1 MAILIDEKKR
11 VLVQG
16 ITGREGRARTRLMR
30 EYGTNVVGGVTP
42 GKGGQSVLGVPVF
55 NTPQEA
61 VNSLGNIDVSVVF
74 VPAAGVKDAAIS
86 AIEAGIKLAVL
97 VPDRVPVWDAMEI
110 AAAAKANDAM
120 FLGPNTLGALSPG
133 KAVVG
138 MIGGRAESARQW
150 FKPGVPKGVG
160 VISRSG
166 GMASSTG
173 YYLGQAGVRLS
184 SIVHIGG
191 DAVIGIR
198 LPDAALM
205 FEADPLTEAIVIFG
219 EIGSSQEEELSQLI
233 ADRKITKPVIAYIGG
248 KAAREGTRF
257 SHAGAIIEG
266 GRGTHAGK
274 VKALREA
281 GATVVDAFGELPGA
295 VVAILEQIKGQSLMS
310 EADKK
315 AVWHSGITRIQPNKV
330 AVRGYDIAE
339 LMGHVSFGAA
349 VYLILTGEL
358 PSPAIARLMDAILVS
373 SIDHGATPPSALSA
387 RNVASTGA
395 TLSASVAAGIMSINR
410 HHGGAIEDCA
420 RQLKAI
426 ADRAARDSISLE
438 EAATRT
444 LRTMSE
450 AGERMS
456 GFGHRVHTK
465 DPRTARLFEL
475 AREAGV
481 DGVHMQAARAVEKAF
496 ADAKKS
502 LPINVDGAIGA
513 ILADL
518 GMNPAAFNGIF
529 MIARTPGLIAHVIEE
544 QTREKPTGPL
554 SLRHAMRSRPPSA
567 RTTCSTSPAAR
578 PPTLRRPCTTRSRA
592 ITTRPT
598 PGATSLRCLSPSARP
613 LPARANGKIYVAGG
627 FIGGTSV
634 TNALRIYDIATNT
647 WTSGANM
654 PTSPGVEAAAAAVVN
669 GKFYVM
675 GGDDFTN
682 GLNTTFIYDIATN
695 TWTTGATLPDS
706 RTNTYG
712 TASNGLIYVYGGVIL
727 PAFTTTDTLLRYD
740 PVANSWT
747 NLGSAGT
754 AGLRQLRR
762 HLAFRHGPTADHRRR
777 GLHWCL
783 HHRHPHLHHQRR
795 YVQRRPGD
803 DRQPRRA
810 RAGHPA

>member
-30 EYGTNVVGGVTP
+30 DYGTNVVGGVTP

-61 VNSLGNIDVSVVF
+61 VNSLGDIDVSVVF

-198 LPDAALM
+198 LPDAAAM

-281 GATVVDAFGELPGA
+281 GATVVDGFGELPD
-295 VVAILEQIKGQSLMS
+295 AIVTILKHIKGQSLMS
-310 EADKK
+310 EAEKK
-315 AVWHSGITRIQPNKV
+315 AVWHSAITRIQPNKV

-339 LMGHVSFGAA
+339 LMGRVSFGAA
-349 VYLILTGEL
+349 VYLILTGQM
-358 PSPAIARLMDAILVS
+358 PSPAIARLMDGILVS

-426 ADRAARDSISLE
+426 AERAANESISLE
-438 EAATRT
+438 EAAART

-481 DGVHMQAARAVEKAF
+481 DGVHMQAARAVEKGF

-518 GMNPAAFNGIF
+518 GMDPVVFNGIF
-529 MIARTPGLIAHVIEE
+529 MIARMPGLIAHVIEE
-544 QTREKPTGPL
+544 KTREKPMRRIDPVNHGYDGP
-554 SLRHAMRSRPPSA
+554 
-567 RTTCSTSPAAR
+567 
-578 PPTLRRPCTTRSRA
+578 
-592 ITTRPT
+592 
-598 PGATSLRCLSPSARP
+598 
-613 LPARANGKIYVAGG
+613 PAR
-627 FIGGTSV
+627 
-634 TNALRIYDIATNT
+634 
-647 WTSGANM
+647 
-654 PTSPGVEAAAAAVVN
+654 
-669 GKFYVM
+669 
-675 GGDDFTN
+675 
-682 GLNTTFIYDIATN
+682 
-695 TWTTGATLPDS
+695 
-706 RTNTYG
+706 
-712 TASNGLIYVYGGVIL
+712 
-727 PAFTTTDTLLRYD
+727 
-740 PVANSWT
+740 
-747 NLGSAGT
+747 NL
-754 AGLRQLRR
+754 
-762 HLAFRHGPTADHRRR
+762 
-777 GLHWCL
+777 
-783 HHRHPHLHHQRR
+783 
-795 YVQRRPGD
+795 
-803 DRQPRRA
+803 
-810 RAGHPA
+810 

>member
-42 GKGGQSVLGVPVF
+42 GKGGQNVLGVPVF

-74 VPAAGVKDAAIS
+74 VPAAGVKEAAIS

-110 AAAAKANDAM
+110 AAAAKANDAR

-184 SIVHIGG
+184 TIMHIGG

-198 LPDAALM
+198 LPDAAMM
-205 FEADPLTEAIVIFG
+205 FESDPLTEAIVIFG
-219 EIGSSQEEELSQLI
+219 EIGSSQEEELAQLI
-233 ADRKITKPVIAYIGG
+233 ADRRITKPVIAYIGG

-266 GRGTHAGK
+266 GRGTLAGK

-281 GATVVDAFGELPGA
+281 GATVVDGFGELPDA
-295 VVAILEQIKGQSLMS
+295 VVTILKQIKGQSLMS

-339 LMGHVSFGAA
+339 LMGRVSFGAA

-358 PSPAIARLMDAILVS
+358 PSPDVARLMDAILVS

-426 ADRAARDSISLE
+426 ADGAARDSISLE
-438 EAATRT
+438 EAAARA

-450 AGERMS
+450 TGERMS

-475 AREAGV
+475 ARAAGV
-481 DGVHMQAARAVEKAF
+481 DGVHMQTARAVEKAF

-518 GMNPAAFNGIF
+518 GMNPATFNGIF
-529 MIARTPGLIAHVIEE
+529 MIARTPGLIAHVTEE
-544 QTREKPTGPL
+544 QTRERP
-554 SLRHAMRSRPPSA
+554 MR
-567 RTTCSTSPAAR
+567 
-578 PPTLRRPCTTRSRA
+578 
-592 ITTRPT
+592 
-598 PGATSLRCLSPSARP
+598 
-613 LPARANGKIYVAGG
+613 
-627 FIGGTSV
+627 
-634 TNALRIYDIATNT
+634 RI
-647 WTSGANM
+647 
-654 PTSPGVEAAAAAVVN
+654 
-669 GKFYVM
+669 
-675 GGDDFTN
+675 
-682 GLNTTFIYDIATN
+682 
-695 TWTTGATLPDS
+695 
-706 RTNTYG
+706 
-712 TASNGLIYVYGGVIL
+712 
-727 PAFTTTDTLLRYD
+727 D
-740 PVANSWT
+740 PVNHGYDGPPPR
-747 NLGSAGT
+747 NLE
-754 AGLRQLRR
+754 
-762 HLAFRHGPTADHRRR
+762 
-777 GLHWCL
+777 
-783 HHRHPHLHHQRR
+783 
-795 YVQRRPGD
+795 
-803 DRQPRRA
+803 
-810 RAGHPA
+810 

>member
-16 ITGREGRARTRLMR
+16 ITGREGRARTRLMG
-30 EYGTNVVGGVTP
+30 EYGTNIIAGVTP

-55 NTPQEA
+55 NTPREA
-61 VNSLGNIDVSVVF
+61 VESLGKIDVSVVF
-74 VPAAGVKDAAIS
+74 VPAAGVKEAAIS

-110 AAAAKANDAM
+110 AAAAKANHAT

-150 FKPGVPKGVG
+150 FKPGIPKGVG

-173 YYLGQAGVRLS
+173 YYLGQLGVRIS
-184 SIVHIGG
+184 TIVHIGG
-191 DAVIGIR
+191 DPVIGIR

-219 EIGSSQEEELSQLI
+219 EIGSSQEEELAQLI
-233 ADRKITKPVIAYIGG
+233 VERAITKPVIAYIGG

-281 GATVVDAFGELPGA
+281 SVAVVDGFGDLPGA
-295 VVAILEQIKGQSLMS
+295 VVEILTKMKGESLMS
-310 EADKK
+310 EAEQK
-315 AVWHSGITRIQPNKV
+315 AVWHSAITRIEPNKV
-330 AVRGYDIAE
+330 AVRGYDIAD
-339 LMGHVSFGAA
+339 LMGRVPFGAA

-358 PSPAIARLMDAILVS
+358 PSPAVARLMDAILVS
-373 SIDHGATPPSALSA
+373 SIDHGATPPSALAA
-387 RNVASTGA
+387 RTVASTGA

-426 ADRAARDSISLE
+426 ADRAAQESISLE

-444 LRTMSE
+444 LAAMRET
-450 AGERMS
+450 GERMS
-456 GFGHRVHTK
+456 GFGHRLHTK

-481 DGVHMQAARAVEKAF
+481 DGAHMQAARAVEKAF

-518 GMNPAAFNGIF
+518 KLTPAAFNGIF

-544 QTREKPTGPL
+544 QRREKPMRRIDPMNHGYDGP
-554 SLRHAMRSRPPSA
+554 PP
-567 RTTCSTSPAAR
+567 RTISKSH
-578 PPTLRRPCTTRSRA
+578 S
-592 ITTRPT
+592 
-598 PGATSLRCLSPSARP
+598 S
-613 LPARANGKIYVAGG
+613 
-627 FIGGTSV
+627 
-634 TNALRIYDIATNT
+634 
-647 WTSGANM
+647 
-654 PTSPGVEAAAAAVVN
+654 
-669 GKFYVM
+669 
-675 GGDDFTN
+675 
-682 GLNTTFIYDIATN
+682 
-695 TWTTGATLPDS
+695 
-706 RTNTYG
+706 
-712 TASNGLIYVYGGVIL
+712 
-727 PAFTTTDTLLRYD
+727 
-740 PVANSWT
+740 
-747 NLGSAGT
+747 
-754 AGLRQLRR
+754 
-762 HLAFRHGPTADHRRR
+762 
-777 GLHWCL
+777 
-783 HHRHPHLHHQRR
+783 
-795 YVQRRPGD
+795 
-803 DRQPRRA
+803 
-810 RAGHPA
+810 